1 MCDRLLFAANMIW
14 AVYSLFPSAAEKEE
28 READLEEEKEWRRYS
43 RASFELSE
51 LPKAF
56 EADDREGLRSA
67 RSLGGMKSAMKAAMT
82 PRTLTFSRL
91 EGRVAV
97 RRGS

>member
-1 MCDRLLFAANMIW
+1 MFAANTIW
-14 AVYSLFPSAAEKEE
+14 ALYSLFPSPAEKVE
-28 READLEEEKEWRRYS
+28 REEETEEEKEWKRYS
-43 RASFELSE
+43 QASFELSE
-51 LPKAF
+51 LPKSF

-82 PRTLTFSRL
+82 PRTLAFSRL